1 MAILRLEGSELL
13 TFYLMILL
21 VDLQMLYTQNQIVLH

>member
-1 MAILRLEGSELL
+1 MDHL

-21 VDLQMLYTQNQIVLH
+21 VCMHALWSKSKFAFVHEPEH